1 MNTTLKEYLAD
12 LRGMYSHGYFY
23 MYINGDFNPRLR
35 NMSVRDLGTFFHE
48 YVHFI
53 QNISTLWGIKTG
65 IMTNNLMCDMFTAT
79 QNASEIHIPYTDFT
93 PDPRIQLELEFYKIT
108 RGANGADRYK
118 NWEIDVTQPI
128 GISIKEDESQPWP
141 IPLRQVWLNVTFQ
154 DGRTE
159 QIQLGSTIIVESM
172 AALCQ
177 SYIDPDAVHP
187 DVPYNVV
194 QILANQQYPNIAGD
208 KKKLICLCYIALFSM
223 NPGWQFMD
231 MIRYAEHN
239 TEKSGI
245 ELFDEFVNETILRV
259 QGRRMNV
266 IDFFDYIIDGYKQSI
281 KGLIGVDTD
290 YLNVILDNVRLSR
303 NQAPLISVLNDE
315 NPIGIEHIEA
325 LINYLSVPFVY
336 TSGGRYF
343 YPATTTSPR
352 GSGDIAMMVSTH
364 RIYSFLI
371 QRSNGVCPLV
381 MFCDHNHNGCYTEP
395 WTETNCTIEPA
406 LKKIGVY
413 GKPIILD

>member
-1 MNTTLKEYLAD
+1 
-12 LRGMYSHGYFY
+12 
-23 MYINGDFNPRLR
+23 
-35 NMSVRDLGTFFHE
+35 
-48 YVHFI
+48 
-53 QNISTLWGIKTG
+53 
-65 IMTNNLMCDMFTAT
+65 
-79 QNASEIHIPYTDFT
+79 
-93 PDPRIQLELEFYKIT
+93 
-108 RGANGADRYK
+108 
-118 NWEIDVTQPI
+118 
-128 GISIKEDESQPWP
+128 
-141 IPLRQVWLNVTFQ
+141 VTFQ

-194 QILANQQYPNIAGD
+194 QILANQRFPNIAGD

-281 KGLIGVDTD
+281 KGLIGVDID
-290 YLNVILDNVRLSR
+290 YLNAILENVRLSR

-343 YPATTTSPR
+343 YPATTASPE

-371 QRSNGVCPLV
+371 QRYNGACPLV
-381 MFCDHNHNGCYTEP
+381 MFCAHDHDGCYTEP
-395 WTETNCTIEPA
+395 WNETNCTMEPA
-406 LKKIGVY
+406 LQKIGVY
-413 GKPIILD
+413 GKPIIFD